1 MQTKSFQSC
10 GGTFDLQSKKNMIE
24 QMRLKS
30 NKSDFWKDKN
40 SASSLLKDISILE
53 KEVKLWETLDLA
65 KNDVEVLLEF
75 AESGDVEL
83 KEVSSELNKFILNI
97 QELELKMILGDEM
110 DAQDAIITIHPGAGG
125 TESQDW
131 AAMLRRMYTK
141 WASNKDFKFYAGITV
156 PKIEGCNQFD
166 K

>member
-10 GGTFDLQSKKNMIE
+10 GGIFDLQSKKNMIE

-53 KEVKLWETLDLA
+53 KEVILWETLDLA

-110 DAQDAIITIHPGAGG
+110 DAQDAIITIHP
-125 TESQDW
+125 
-131 AAMLRRMYTK
+131 
-141 WASNKDFKFYAGITV
+141 
-156 PKIEGCNQFD
+156 
-166 K
+166 

>member
-110 DAQDAIITIHPGAGG
+110 DAQDAIITIHSGAG
-125 TESQDW
+125 
-131 AAMLRRMYTK
+131 
-141 WASNKDFKFYAGITV
+141 
-156 PKIEGCNQFD
+156 
-166 K
+166 

>member
-10 GGTFDLQSKKNMIE
+10 GGIFDLQSKKNMIE

-110 DAQDAIITIHPGAGG
+110 DAKDAIITIHSGAGG
-125 TESQDW
+125 TECCIGYIVDG
-131 AAMLRRMYTK
+131 LNEKVLK
-141 WASNKDFKFYAGITV
+141 WIF
-156 PKIEGCNQFD
+156 
-166 K
+166 

>member
-53 KEVKLWETLDLA
+53 KEVKLWETLEILRKPWKYLVKISA
-65 KNDVEVLLEF
+65 I
-75 AESGDVEL
+75 ACSL
-83 KEVSSELNKFILNI
+83 KRSHSV
-97 QELELKMILGDEM
+97 
-110 DAQDAIITIHPGAGG
+110 
-125 TESQDW
+125 
-131 AAMLRRMYTK
+131 
-141 WASNKDFKFYAGITV
+141 
-156 PKIEGCNQFD
+156 
-166 K
+166 